1 MRSSLP
7 AVGRILKF
15 RGDGTMGISQVFLR
29 TREDDSQVEYA
40 FGASPASLNRR
51 LVIDKQTRESRP
63 IDDLRNGNFRATAGK
78 IFRLESR
85 DGSWPE
91 RGWVQS

>member
-1 MRSSLP
+1 M
-7 AVGRILKF
+7 A
-15 RGDGTMGISQVFLR
+15 ISQVFLR

-40 FGASPASLNRR
+40 FGDSPTSLDRH
-51 LVIDKQTRESRP
+51 LVIDKQTRESQP
-63 IDDLRNGNFRATAGK
+63 TDDLRNLDFRATAGK

-85 DGSWPE
+85 DGTWPE